1 MSIWG
6 YIFTPFLLIMK
17 IKCLANVGASGAS
30 LEAGKTYDVSNS
42 DGDLL
47 IRIGKAEKAIE
58 QKPKKTKVK
67 NANN

>member
-1 MSIWG
+1 MG
-6 YIFTPFLLIMK
+6 VLVTPLLLIMK
-17 IKCLANVGASGAS
+17 IKCLSNVGASGAS